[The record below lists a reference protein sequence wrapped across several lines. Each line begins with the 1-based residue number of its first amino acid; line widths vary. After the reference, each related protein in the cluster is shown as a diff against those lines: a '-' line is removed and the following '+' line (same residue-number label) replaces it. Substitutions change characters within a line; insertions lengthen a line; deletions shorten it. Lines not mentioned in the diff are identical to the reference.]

1 MSQSI
6 ENRTPLIDHKLIEY
20 MFSIKSEI
28 FMKNGLT
35 KNVLRNYLNNSL
47 NNRKII
53 NRKIGRPGSSRLI
66 FNKVYKEKFIDLIK
80 SKNILENYMDNK
92 KILKSLEKNKLDKF
106 ESLNFRI
113 LNILLWQKI
122 FNTV

>member
-1 MSQSI
+1 MKKNIFKNYLKSYLLKRDLPHILRQEDRSSMSQSI

-53 NRKIGRPGSSRLI
+53 NKKIGRPGSSRLI
-66 FNKVYKEKFIDLIK
+66 FNRVYKEKFIDLIK
-80 SKNILENYMDNK
+80 SKNILEDYMDNK
-92 KILKSLEKNKLDKF
+92 KF
-106 ESLNFRI
+106 
-113 LNILLWQKI
+113 
-122 FNTV
+122 

>member
-53 NRKIGRPGSSRLI
+53 NKKIGRPGSSRLI
-66 FNKVYKEKFIDLIK
+66 FNRVYKEKFIDLIK
-80 SKNILENYMDNK
+80 SKNILEDYMDNK
-92 KILKSLEKNKLDKF
+92 KF
-106 ESLNFRI
+106 
-113 LNILLWQKI
+113 
-122 FNTV
+122 